1 MLEEDIKPNKKEY
14 KFLNLAYNRFFELT
28 DKISD
33 ENFWEKSSEIR
44 LLYIKDLI
52 SIYTELLNYEP
63 IQHFI
68 EEISVDYQRD

>member
-1 MLEEDIKPNKKEY
+1 MLEDDIKPNKKEY

-44 LLYIKDLI
+44 LLYIKEKVR
-52 SIYTELLNYEP
+52 IY
-63 IQHFI
+63 
-68 EEISVDYQRD
+68 